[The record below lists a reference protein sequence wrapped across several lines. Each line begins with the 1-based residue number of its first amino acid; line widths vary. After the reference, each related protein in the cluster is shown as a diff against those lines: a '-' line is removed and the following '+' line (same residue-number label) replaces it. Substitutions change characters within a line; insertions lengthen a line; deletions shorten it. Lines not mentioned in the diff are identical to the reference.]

1 MDAWM
6 QGGSTR
12 SFVRSAER
20 PYPETPVTAR
30 AFSISTMAGWA
41 DMDANAHMAN
51 FAYLNK
57 CVDAR
62 MGFFEKHGF
71 PVTEFAKR
79 RIGPVVRRDELEYH
93 REVGLLEPITV
104 TLVLAGMAAD
114 GSRFRLVNEVLK
126 GDGRLAARI
135 RSEGGW
141 MDLAARKLVAPPD
154 DLREALAAMPL
165 AAEFETLPSSI
176 RR

>member
-1 MDAWM
+1 MSVKPFAI
-6 QGGSTR
+6 S
-12 SFVRSAER
+12 SFAS
-20 PYPETPVTAR
+20 
-30 AFSISTMAGWA
+30 WA

-62 MGFFEKHGF
+62 MGFFKQHGF

-104 TLVLAGMAAD
+104 TLAIAGMATD
-114 GSRFRLVNEVLK
+114 GSRFRLVNEILK

-141 MDLAARKLVAPPD
+141 MDLAARKLIAPPD
-154 DLREALAAMPL
+154 DLREALAAMPQ
-165 AAEFETLPSSI
+165 AAEFEVLPSSI
-176 RR
+176 RK

>member
-1 MDAWM
+1 
-6 QGGSTR
+6 
-12 SFVRSAER
+12 V
-20 PYPETPVTAR
+20 
-30 AFSISTMAGWA
+30 FSIATVAGWA

-62 MGFFEKHGF
+62 MGFFKQHGL

-93 REVGLLEPITV
+93 REIGLLEPITV
-104 TLVLAGMAAD
+104 TLALAGMADD
-114 GSRFRLVNEVLK
+114 GSRFRLVNEILK
-126 GDGRLAARI
+126 PDDKLAARI

-154 DLREALAAMPL
+154 DLREALAAMPQT
-165 AAEFETLPSSI
+165 ADFERLPSSI